1 MGNIHSNSEYR
12 EQIGRNRTIDRLRRS
27 IRASLHKRKRE
38 GNKWQDD
45 EVAVRNGVCSF
56 PVKYLGCVQVFES
69 RGMQVCED
77 ALEELRK
84 SRKHPIR
91 AVLHVSGDG
100 IRVVEDE
107 TKGLL
112 VDQTIEKVSFCAP
125 DRNHEKGFSYICR
138 DGATRR
144 WMCYGF
150 HTIGDM
156 GERLSHAVGCA
167 FTVCLEKKMNRDKDM
182 MTSTQMEPSSLVRTG
197 SFKQAPLTE
206 RIKDPQQCKL
216 SEPPPV
222 KSVQNPHAIERPH
235 ATVLMLQRQASCRR
249 LGKLDR
255 ASPFKRQLSL
265 RITDLPSTQARQQAM
280 CLNPIENFHQPI
292 IELSPMSEFLNEFKE
307 INNDSKLYN
316 RDNILSSAEISDIKE
331 QIPNGDSQVMTSEKN
346 MQPSV
351 SHKADFSKNG
361 KSKTLFEIS
370 LEAQA
375 CKKDIPSPGE
385 FDKKWMALDNYQ
397 NTNSHSVK
405 TFEVHM

>member
-1 MGNIHSNSEYR
+1 MGNSHSSSEYR

-38 GNKWQDD
+38 GNKWHDD

-84 SRKHPIR
+84 SRKHPVR

-150 HTIGDM
+150 HTTGDL

-167 FTVCLEKKMNRDKDM
+167 FTVCLEKKMNRDKD
-182 MTSTQMEPSSLVRTG
+182 TTVTAQTEPSAFVRTG
-197 SFKQAPLTE
+197 SFKRAPLTE
-206 RIKDPQQCKL
+206 RIKDPQRCKL

-235 ATVLMLQRQASCRR
+235 APTLMLQRQASCRR
-249 LGKLDR
+249 FGKLDR

-292 IELSPMSEFLNEFKE
+292 IELSPMSEFLNEIKE
-307 INNDSKLYN
+307 INNDTKFCKSN
-316 RDNILSSAEISDIKE
+316 SAVSTDETTDVKE
-331 QIPNGDSQVMTSEKN
+331 QIPNGSSQSVNSAKSI
-346 MQPSV
+346 QPSV
-351 SHKADFSKNG
+351 SQKTDISKQE

-375 CKKDIPSPGE
+375 CKNDIPSPGE
-385 FDKKWMALDNYQ
+385 FDKKWMALDTYQ
-397 NTNSHSVK
+397 NINSNSVK